1 MTNRRLRT
9 ALAGVGTWGRN
20 VLRVLASL
28 PSIDLRWIV
37 DPSEAARKRAQMI
50 APATPTTSDLR
61 QVLEDPA
68 VDALV
73 IATPAVTH
81 AEIALAALAAGKHI
95 FVEKPLCMSLVEGEK
110 IAQAAQKTDRQVMV
124 GHLMLYHPAVQ
135 KLRDVVHAGELGAL
149 RYLYA
154 TRVNLGTVR
163 REENA
168 WWSLAPHDLSIILDL
183 VGALPERIAVHGAAY
198 LTPGVEDVIFAHL
211 VFPGGTLASIHVSWL
226 DPHKRRELTVVGDR
240 KMVSFDDVE
249 PGEKLR
255 IYDKGADIKSE
266 FTNFAEFV
274 ALRHGDVSIPRLS
287 AIEPLQAELEHFA
300 NCLLQA
306 KPPHTNLDSGLDV
319 VRVLEAGQRSL
330 QSGGLPV
337 TLV

>member
-1 MTNRRLRT
+1 M
-9 ALAGVGTWGRN
+9 
-20 VLRVLASL
+20 
-28 PSIDLRWIV
+28 SIADGERIQH
-37 DPSEAARKRAQMI
+37 AAAKSSQQ
-50 APATPTTSDLR
+50 L
-61 QVLEDPA
+61 
-68 VDALV
+68 
-73 IATPAVTH
+73 
-81 AEIALAALAAGKHI
+81 
-95 FVEKPLCMSLVEGEK
+95 
-110 IAQAAQKTDRQVMV
+110 MV

-135 KLRDVVHAGELGAL
+135 KLRNVVRSGELGTL

-168 WWSLAPHDLSIILDL
+168 WWSLAPHDLSMILDL
-183 VGALPERIAVHGAAY
+183 VGMLPERIAVHGAAY

-211 VFPGGTLASIHVSWL
+211 VFPGGIVASIHVSWL

-255 IYDKGADIKSE
+255 IYDKGADVKSE
-266 FTNFAEFV
+266 FTSFAEFV
-274 ALRHGDVSIPRLS
+274 ALRHGDVSIPRLQ

-300 NCLLQA
+300 EA
-306 KPPHTNLDSGLDV
+306 MATSTPPYTSLASGLDV
-319 VRVLEAGQRSL
+319 VRILEAGQRSL

-337 TLV
+337 MIG

>member
-9 ALAGVGTWGRN
+9 ALAGAGTWGRN
-20 VLRVLASL
+20 VLRVLSSL
-28 PSIDLRWIV
+28 PSIDLRGIV
-37 DPSEAARKRAQMI
+37 DPSESARTRARVI
-50 APATPTTSDLR
+50 APATPTTNELQ
-61 QVLEDPA
+61 QVLDDSSI
-68 VDALV
+68 DALV
-73 IATPAVTH
+73 IATPAITH
-81 AEIALAALAAGKHI
+81 AELVVAGLAAGKHV
-95 FVEKPLCMSLVEGEK
+95 FVEKPLCMSLLEGEK
-110 IAQAAQKTDRQVMV
+110 IARAAQQYDRQVMV

-135 KLRDVVHAGELGAL
+135 KLREVVHSGELGAL

-183 VGALPERIAVHGAAY
+183 VGTLPERIAVHGAAY
-198 LTPGVEDVIFAHL
+198 LTPSVEDVIFAHL

-240 KMVSFDDVE
+240 KMVSFDDVQ

-255 IYDKGADIKSE
+255 IYDKGADIKTE

-274 ALRHGDVSIPRLS
+274 ALRHGDVAIPRLS

-300 NCLLQA
+300 DCLLHG
-306 KPPHTNLDSGLDV
+306 KTPYTNLDAGLDV

>member
-1 MTNRRLRT
+1 MKNRRLRT
-9 ALAGVGTWGRN
+9 VLAGAGTWGRN
-20 VLRVLASL
+20 VLRVLTSL
-28 PSIDLRWIV
+28 PSIDLRCIV
-37 DPSEAARKRAQMI
+37 DPAETARNRAQLI
-50 APATPTTSDLR
+50 APTIPTTNNLQ
-61 QVLEDPA
+61 QVLEDPSIE
-68 VDALV
+68 ALV
-73 IATPAVTH
+73 IATPAITH
-81 AEIALAALAAGKHI
+81 AELALAGLEAGKHV
-95 FVEKPLCMSLVEGEK
+95 FVEKPLCMSLEEGEK
-110 IAQAAQKTDRQVMV
+110 IARMARKVNRQVMV

-135 KLRDVVHAGELGAL
+135 KLRDVVQSGELGAL

-183 VGALPERIAVHGAAY
+183 VGALPERITVHGAAY

-255 IYDKGADIKSE
+255 IYDKGAEVKSE

-300 NCLLQA
+300 DCLLHA
-306 KPPHTNLDSGLDV
+306 KVPRTNLDSGLDV
-319 VRVLEAGQRSL
+319 VRILEAGQRSL

-337 TLV
+337 NVF

>member
-1 MTNRRLRT
+1 MTSRRLRT
-9 ALAGVGTWGRN
+9 ALVGAGTWGRN

-28 PSIDLRWIV
+28 PNIDLRCIV
-37 DPSEAARKRAQMI
+37 DPSETAQLRARSI
-50 APATPTTSDLR
+50 APTIPTTNDVR
-61 QVLEDPA
+61 QVLEDPTIEA
-68 VDALV
+68 IV
-73 IATPAVTH
+73 IATPALTH
-81 AEIALAALAAGKHI
+81 ADLAIAGLSAGKHI
-95 FVEKPLCMSLVEGEK
+95 FVEKPLCMSLDEGEK
-110 IAQAAQKTDRQVMV
+110 IKKAAQIAARQVMV

-135 KLRDVVHAGELGAL
+135 KLHDVVRSGELGAL

-183 VGALPERIAVHGAAY
+183 VGSLPERIAVHGASY

-255 IYDKGADIKSE
+255 IYDKGAEIKTE

-287 AIEPLQAELEHFA
+287 AVEPLQAELDHFA
-300 NCLLQA
+300 SCLLNA
-306 KPPHTNLDSGLDV
+306 TAPRTNLDSGLDV

-337 TLV
+337 MLS

>member
-1 MTNRRLRT
+1 MNFTRRPT
-9 ALAGVGTWGRN
+9 ALVGAGTWGRTL
-20 VLRVLASL
+20 LRALCSTPALDIRLV
-28 PSIDLRWIV
+28 V
-37 DPSEAARKRAQMI
+37 DPSPLARERAKI
-50 APATPTTSDLR
+50 VAPAITMVDDV
-61 QVLEDPA
+61 QMALENADIEA
-68 VDALV
+68 IV

-81 AEIALAALAAGKHI
+81 ADLVVAALEAGKHV
-95 FVEKPLCMSLVEGEK
+95 FVEKPLCLSIAEGER
-110 IAQAAQKTDRQVMV
+110 IQRAAKLSSRILMV
-124 GHLMLYHPAVQ
+124 GHLMLYHPAIT
-135 KLRDVVHAGELGAL
+135 KLRHVVRSGELGTL

-168 WWSLAPHDLSIILDL
+168 WWSLAPHDLSMILDL
-183 VGALPERIAVHGAAY
+183 VGTLPERIAVHGAAY

-211 VFPGGTLASIHVSWL
+211 VFPGGIVASIHVSWL

-255 IYDKGADIKSE
+255 IYDKGAEIKSE
-266 FTNFAEFV
+266 FTSFAEFV
-274 ALRHGDVSIPRLS
+274 ALRHGDVSIPRLE

-300 NCLLQA
+300 TSMSTSTLPYTSLG
-306 KPPHTNLDSGLDV
+306 SGLDV

-330 QSGGLPV
+330 ESGGLPIEIV
-337 TLV
+337 

>member
-1 MTNRRLRT
+1 MNARRLRT
-9 ALAGVGTWGRN
+9 ALVGAGAWGRTL
-20 VLRVLASL
+20 LRALAAISSIDVRL
-28 PSIDLRWIV
+28 IVDTSPTAIARAQSIAPSI
-37 DPSEAARKRAQMI
+37 PTNSEIRAAL
-50 APATPTTSDLR
+50 SDASI
-61 QVLEDPA
+61 EA
-68 VDALV
+68 VV

-81 AEIALAALAAGKHI
+81 AELVIAALEAGKDV
-95 FVEKPLCMSLVEGEK
+95 FVEKPLCMSVREGER
-110 IAQAAQKTDRQVMV
+110 IERAVSAGAGQLMV

-135 KLRDVVHAGELGAL
+135 RLRSFVRSGELGTL

-168 WWSLAPHDLSIILDL
+168 WWSLAPHDLSMILDL

-198 LTPGVEDVIFAHL
+198 LTRGVEDVIFAHL
-211 VFPGGTLASIHVSWL
+211 VFPGGIVASIHVSWL

-255 IYDKGADIKSE
+255 IYDKGADVKSE
-266 FTNFAEFV
+266 FSSFAEFV
-274 ALRHGDVSIPRLS
+274 ALRHGDVSIPRLEP
-287 AIEPLQAELEHFA
+287 IEPLQAELEHFA
-300 NCLLQA
+300 ASMLTSTAPRTSLA
-306 KPPHTNLDSGLDV
+306 SGLDV

-330 QSGGLPV
+330 ESGGLPV
-337 TLV
+337 VV